1 MEEDTK
7 MLGAMCPD
15 KNFINSILNFDV
27 RSLEKLSSA
36 EVSQYVVAL
45 SQYLIYFKY
54 QFNSTKMLLN
64 REERLLEV
72 SLTQLMTD
80 EIIKKYKTK
89 KDARVYLIYNI
100 PTLNKIQLI
109 IDTLHDEVFL
119 LSGIDKTI
127 SELIAAFKRE
137 LTRRENEL
145 YQTRNS

>member
-64 REERLLEV
+64 REERLLEI

-80 EIIKKYKTK
+80 EISKKYKTK